1 MVKITER
8 FYMNSTPNSYV
19 LQERTEIKDTES
31 QNFGKV
37 VFRDLGYYTSLDS
50 LLKGVQKIL
59 LREYLSK
66 SVENSLNDLLAEIK
80 RTNEL
85 LKDLHV

>member
-31 QNFGKV
+31 QNFG
-37 VFRDLGYYTSLDS
+37 
-50 LLKGVQKIL
+50 
-59 LREYLSK
+59 
-66 SVENSLNDLLAEIK
+66 
-80 RTNEL
+80 
-85 LKDLHV
+85 